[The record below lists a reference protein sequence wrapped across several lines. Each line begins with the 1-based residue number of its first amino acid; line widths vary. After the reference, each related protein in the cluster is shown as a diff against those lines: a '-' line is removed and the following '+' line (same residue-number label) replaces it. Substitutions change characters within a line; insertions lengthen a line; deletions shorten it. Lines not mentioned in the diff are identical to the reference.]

1 MSNSITNN
9 FNELLNENEPKEK
22 QIKKKQQSKPK
33 KEKKVNKQNK
43 EKKEI
48 KVVEKTKEK
57 SDLKEVKENKQK
69 EISISQLQQQVQ
81 NKLRYM
87 KRLNIV
93 LENHQNIMLKRQ
105 KIIDTISLKSNDDF
119 LSNISLSISELI
131 GNMNNFFN
139 DTTIRSYKSIVNRY
153 ENELNEI
160 ISSQQ

>member
-1 MSNSITNN
+1 M
-9 FNELLNENEPKEK
+9 KE
-22 QIKKKQQSKPK
+22 
-33 KEKKVNKQNK
+33 V
-43 EKKEI
+43 KEI
-48 KVVEKTKEK
+48 
-57 SDLKEVKENKQK
+57 KENKQK